1 MYRQAPVRKPNR
13 RYIPVAVAAC
23 FFALSAALYGSW
35 IFSPKQQAERAV
47 REYYTYSAEK
57 PVPDFLCGEEGAQR
71 AFVRS
76 VELEEDPSSDGTEAG
91 QESSYRYRVEYTVA
105 LEKGN
110 HTVTPLIEKTA
121 SGRVVT
127 GENRKQW
134 TVAEMLPAE
143 IS

>member
-57 PVPDFLCGEEGAQR
+57 PVPDFLRGEEGAQR
-71 AFVRS
+71 VFVRG
-76 VELEEDPSSDGTEAG
+76 VELEEDPSSDGTETG
-91 QESSYRYRVEYTVA
+91 QESSYRYRAEYTVA

-110 HTVTPLIEKTA
+110 HTVTPLIEKSA
-121 SGRVVT
+121 SGRVAAE
-127 GENRKQW
+127 ENPKRW

>member
-1 MYRQAPVRKPNR
+1 MYRQAPMRKPNR
-13 RYIPVAVAAC
+13 KYIPVAAASC
-23 FFALSAALYGSW
+23 FFVLSAALYGSW
-35 IFSPKQQAERAV
+35 RVSPRQQAERAV

-57 PVPDFLCGEEGAQR
+57 PVPDYLRGEEGAQR
-71 AFVRS
+71 VFVRG
-76 VELEEDPSSDGTEAG
+76 VELEEDPSSDGTETG
-91 QESSYRYRVEYTVA
+91 QGSSYRYRAEYTVA

>member
-13 RYIPVAVAAC
+13 RYIPVAAAAC
-23 FFALSAALYGSW
+23 FFALSASLYGSW
-35 IFSPKQQAERAV
+35 IFSPKQQADRAV

-57 PVPDFLCGEEGAQR
+57 PVPDFLRGEEGAQR

-76 VELEEDPSSDGTEAG
+76 VELEEDPGFDGAEPSGETV
-91 QESSYRYRVEYTVA
+91 YRYRAEYTVA